1 MEQSLATLFYRHGLL
16 SSPSCGSFD
25 FPSTGSRRRKG
36 DFMKYDTRETGARI
50 RDMRT
55 KLGLTQE
62 QMAEELNVSPKHIGN
77 IETGTRS
84 ASIDLLV
91 DIALMLDVS
100 LDYLILGREPGAE
113 ATKQKI
119 REAID
124 LLMEL
129 EDSL

>member
-1 MEQSLATLFYRHGLL
+1 
-16 SSPSCGSFD
+16 
-25 FPSTGSRRRKG
+25 
-36 DFMKYDTRETGARI
+36 MKYDTRETGARI